1 VNRVTSRDGTTIAFE
16 RLGDG
21 PPVIVVGG
29 LLCDRALIR
38 PTAEELAKQH
48 LTVFWRAR
56 STSCL
61 PMYSYRCSR
70 SSSPAET
77 ASDKGRRT
85 ESDRLPTRREVL
97 CEESS
102 GGGQRLPGWR
112 CPRPRS
118 PRRGPRGGLR
128 ARRLDVSVHGPHRA
142 GEVASSS
149 SPNGRQAGKTPLRA
163 VGGGRHGGGAC
174 AAQDLKDKL
183 APGVS

>member
-61 PMYSYRCSR
+61 PRYR
-70 SSSPAET
+70 
-77 ASDKGRRT
+77 
-85 ESDRLPTRREVL
+85 
-97 CEESS
+97 
-102 GGGQRLPGWR
+102 
-112 CPRPRS
+112 
-118 PRRGPRGGLR
+118 R
-128 ARRLDVSVHGPHRA
+128 ARPLY
-142 GEVASSS
+142 
-149 SPNGRQAGKTPLRA
+149 GR
-163 VGGGRHGGGAC
+163 
-174 AAQDLKDKL
+174 
-183 APGVS
+183 